1 MDDYSGTLFKSR
13 GELLEDLDAVLVRPI
28 MENGTE
34 VVDICR
40 DRLRC
45 EEVAASIVSMRLVAG
60 CQSYCAMNVTLS
72 FRSAGSRETPSATV
86 SGRS

>member
-1 MDDYSGTLFKSR
+1 MNNYSGTLFKSR
-13 GELLEDLDAVLVRPI
+13 RELLEDLDAVLVRPI

-34 VVDICR
+34 VVHICR
-40 DRLRC
+40 DRLGC
-45 EEVAASIVSMRLVAG
+45 EEVAASVVSMRLTTG

-72 FRSAGSRETPSATV
+72 FRSAGSRETPSVTV

>member
-13 GELLEDLDAVLVRPI
+13 GELLENRDAVLVRPI

-40 DRLRC
+40 DRLRGK
-45 EEVAASIVSMRLVAG
+45 EVAASIVSMRLAAG
-60 CQSYCAMNVTLS
+60 C
-72 FRSAGSRETPSATV
+72 
-86 SGRS
+86 

>member
-1 MDDYSGTLFKSR
+1 VDNYPGTLSESR
-13 GELLEDLDAVLVRPI
+13 GEFLEDLDAVLVSPI
-28 MENGTE
+28 VENGTE

-45 EEVAASIVSMRLVAG
+45 EEVAASIISMRQVAG
-60 CQSYCAMNVTLS
+60 RQSYCAMNVTLS
-72 FRSAGSRETPSATV
+72 FKPGGRRETPSATV